1 MFQDMSD
8 QLAESSK
15 ELELELREELDLALG
30 ATRDAQRH
38 RDAALETLADRELTI
53 TKFRELTHQ
62 LQDQCLQL
70 QQRVQSTE
78 STKTNVRGR
87 VDAYEIS
94 LTKLFFMNSYI
105 IYDLGA
111 DQQLAEILD
120 FQKTFA
126 ETRAQT
132 KAVDLEL
139 RRLDAEEARNHVSYL
154 LSFMPPAFLIRG
166 GDHDAILTLL
176 LIPRMTQKTEI
187 LISQV
192 REKYRSIE
200 KIDR

>member
-1 MFQDMSD
+1 MSD

-30 ATRDAQRH
+30 AARDAQRH

-62 LQDQCLQL
+62 LQEQCLQL

-78 STKTNVRGR
+78 STKTNVRGKIKIR
-87 VDAYEIS
+87 YEIS
-94 LTKLFFMNSYI
+94 LSYFFISYSYV

-139 RRLDAEEARNHVSYL
+139 RRLDAEEARNHVCYL
-154 LSFMPPAFLIRG
+154 LSFMPPAFLTRG

>member
-1 MFQDMSD
+1 MSD

-30 ATRDAQRH
+30 AARDAQRH

-62 LQDQCLQL
+62 LQEQCLQL

-87 VDAYEIS
+87 IENDAYEIS
-94 LTKLFFMNSYI
+94 LTKLFFMNSHV

>member
-1 MFQDMSD
+1 MALEEKVAELEEAVADLEALQDMSD

-30 ATRDAQRH
+30 AARDAYRH

-62 LQDQCLQL
+62 LQEQCLQL

-78 STKTNVRGR
+78 TSKFG
-87 VDAYEIS
+87 
-94 LTKLFFMNSYI
+94 MG
-105 IYDLGA
+105 GA
-111 DQQLAEILD
+111 EQQLAEILD

-139 RRLDAEEARNHVSYL
+139 RRLEAEEARNHVKYL
-154 LSFMPPAFLIRG
+154 LSFMPPAFLARG

-176 LIPRMTQKTEI
+176 LIPRMIQK
-187 LISQV
+187 LKYLCHKC
-192 REKYRSIE
+192 EKN
-200 KIDR
+200 IDHWIK